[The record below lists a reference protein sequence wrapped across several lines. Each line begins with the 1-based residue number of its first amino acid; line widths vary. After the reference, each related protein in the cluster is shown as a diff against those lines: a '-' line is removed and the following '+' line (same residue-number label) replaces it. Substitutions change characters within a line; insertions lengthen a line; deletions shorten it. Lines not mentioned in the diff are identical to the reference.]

1 MSKFNFHQRPCY
13 MKFSYD
19 EQSAKEQAIVSTKK
33 YGKEITTYN
42 CPFCHKWHL
51 KKKHKEIGSYY

>member
-1 MSKFNFHQRPCY
+1 
-13 MKFSYD
+13 MKLSYD